1 MTIAID
7 LNDVLRDFTMNFAK
21 YYQRG
26 YNHEFDYDELELW
39 TNDPAVLFPFKSD
52 NAFRKF
58 AYEDFAYELYGA
70 CPTCEQRLSAIFE
83 EWVTKTVANIDV
95 DEPIDLIMVSPFEYG
110 LSISSTMF
118 FLSKIACRVRKVF
131 MPVDSS
137 EIWDKCDVLIT
148 ANPQLLETKPEGK
161 KTIKIS
167 KEYNVDNSAD
177 YTYLSFRA
185 FAENPGITESIV
197 KDFIKEK
204 VQ

>member
-39 TNDPAVLFPFKSD
+39 TQDPAVLFPFKSD

-70 CPTCEQRLSAIFE
+70 CPTCEQRLSAYFE
-83 EWVTKTVANIDV
+83 EWVTKTIPNIDV

-110 LSISSTMF
+110 LSISSSMF
-118 FLSKIACRVRKVF
+118 FLSKIACRVRKVLF
-131 MPVDSS
+131 PVDSAD
-137 EIWDKCDVLIT
+137 IWKSCDVLIT
-148 ANPQLLETKPEGK
+148 ANPVLLNTKPEGK
-161 KTIKIS
+161 KTIKIT
-167 KEYNVDNSAD
+167 KEYNVDIEAD
-177 YTYLSFRA
+177 YSYLSFRA
-185 FAENPGITESIV
+185 FMEAPENSEAVV

-204 VQ
+204 AQ